1 MTSSSGMRRF
11 LEDRVIVCADC
22 DTTRTLS
29 VSSSGNL
36 VCSTCGSDNW
46 MYLPTMA
53 TISQSILIK
62 GELRADEDL
71 TVEGSVEGK
80 IDLGD
85 HNLWISSHG
94 NVRAGVR
101 ARNVIIA
108 GTLIGRITA
117 SERVEIKLSASVEG
131 SIKCP
136 RVVIVDGARFN
147 GLVSTDMSRALI
159 TTSLISSKTQ
169 SAKMG

>member
-1 MTSSSGMRRF
+1 MTSNSGMLRF
-11 LEDRVIVCADC
+11 LADRVILCADC
-22 DTTRTLS
+22 DTSRSLS
-29 VSSSGNL
+29 VSSSGRL

-46 MYLPTMA
+46 IHLPTMA
-53 TISQSILIK
+53 TIGKSFLIK

-80 IDLGD
+80 IELGD
-85 HNLWISSHG
+85 HSLWISPHG
-94 NVRAGVR
+94 NVRAEVR
-101 ARNVIIA
+101 ARDVIVA

-117 SERVEIKLSASVEG
+117 SERVEIKMSASVEG

-147 GLVSTDMSRALI
+147 GMVSTDTGRALI
-159 TTSLISSKTQ
+159 TTSLTSSKTRA
-169 SAKMG
+169 AKMG

>member
-1 MTSSSGMRRF
+1 
-11 LEDRVIVCADC
+11 
-22 DTTRTLS
+22 
-29 VSSSGNL
+29 
-36 VCSTCGSDNW
+36 
-46 MYLPTMA
+46 MA

-94 NVRAGVR
+94 NVRAEVR

-108 GTLIGRITA
+108 GTLSGRITA

-147 GLVSTDMSRALI
+147 GLVSTDTSRALI